1 MTGTPQDHRLTA
13 GGDKESWG
21 VQGKSF
27 TWSRFIPKPLEAA
40 AAEGWGDGEGKNL
53 QLGTGGCRLNLFLLL

>member
-1 MTGTPQDHRLTA
+1 MAGTRQDHRLTA

-27 TWSRFIPKPLEAA
+27 TWSRFIPKHLEAA
-40 AAEGWGDGEGKNL
+40 AAGGQGDGEGKNL
-53 QLGTGGCRLNLFLLL
+53 QLVVGGAA